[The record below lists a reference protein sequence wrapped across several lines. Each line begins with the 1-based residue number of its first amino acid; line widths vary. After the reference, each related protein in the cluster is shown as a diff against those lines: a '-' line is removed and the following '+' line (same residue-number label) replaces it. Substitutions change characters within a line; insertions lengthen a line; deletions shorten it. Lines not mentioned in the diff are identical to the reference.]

1 MATARDLCLRLASTI
16 SVVLMVSCSDRPD
29 KLAYQV
35 QLVRASNEVQPPE
48 PGGAVIGPEL
58 AQHLRPVFS
67 WTNYWEI
74 ARQEIS
80 VSSGRKARLRLS
92 PQRAVE
98 IDLTTAGKRT
108 VVAFSN
114 DAVVSR
120 VTRPLGDSM
129 TIIGGDRDRKTAW
142 FIIVQSD
149 KPSN

>member
-1 MATARDLCLRLASTI
+1 MPPARQICLQLVSTI
-16 SVVLMVSCSDRPD
+16 GLVAMVSCTDRSD
-29 KLAYQV
+29 KLAYHV

-48 PGGAVIGPEL
+48 PARAVIGPKL

-74 ARQEIS
+74 ARQQVF
-80 VSSGRKARLRLS
+80 VSSGQKAKLRLS
-92 PQRAVE
+92 PQREVE
-98 IDLTTAGKRT
+98 IDLTTGGKRT

-114 DAVVSR
+114 DEVVSR

-129 TIIGGDRDRKTAW
+129 TIIGGDRDRQTAW
-142 FIIVQSD
+142 FIIVRRD